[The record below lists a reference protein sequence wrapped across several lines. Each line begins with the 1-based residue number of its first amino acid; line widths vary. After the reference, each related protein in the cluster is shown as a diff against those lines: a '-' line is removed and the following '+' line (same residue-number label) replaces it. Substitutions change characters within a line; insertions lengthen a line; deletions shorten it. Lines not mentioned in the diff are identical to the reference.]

1 MKNAVL
7 AVTAIAGIAASAN
20 AAWGYKYQ
28 FNTGSGW
35 VSAASVDVTGG
46 SVNVQFRVVAFA
58 DPGTLSS
65 LALSGSADAGSTNQV
80 VAFNRYVGSEKFSNF
95 GSAANGDML
104 NAGMTRGDMTQ
115 GGSTYLSSSLSG
127 GALIVGNGAIT
138 SFAATVQ
145 LGTLGN
151 FAPSQGGTPDLEW
164 VIRLGSIKVGNST
177 VGAQNRVITFSNN
190 TRTTAGSS
198 GGDKWYRDQATN
210 GSLDLTS
217 AAPVGPSTD
226 IAGVLTVI
234 PTPGS
239 LALVGLGGLVAAR
252 RRRA

>member
-35 VSAASVDVTGG
+35 TNAASVDVTGG
-46 SVNVQFRVVAFA
+46 AVNVQFRLVAFA
-58 DPGTLSS
+58 DAGTLSS
-65 LALSGSADAGSTNQV
+65 LALPAGADGSSTNQV
-80 VAFNRYVGSEKFSNF
+80 VAFARYTGSEKFTNF
-95 GSAANGDML
+95 GAAAAGDML
-104 NAGMTRGDMTQ
+104 NAGMNRGDLTS

-127 GALIVGNGAIT
+127 GSLIVGGTTAT
-138 SFAATVQ
+138 SFASQ
-145 LGTLGN
+145 LLLAGALED
-151 FAPSQGGTPDLEW
+151 FAPSAGGTPDLEW
-164 VIRLGSIKVGNST
+164 VIRSGSIKVGGNT
-177 VGAQNRVITFSNN
+177 VAAQNRVITFTSN
-190 TRTTAGSS
+190 TRT
-198 GGDKWYRDQATN
+198 GGGTWYRDALVNGNLDVTAGAPAGSATN
-210 GSLDLTS
+210 ING
-217 AAPVGPSTD
+217 
-226 IAGVLTVI
+226 ILTVV